1 MNGSDF
7 VLVLSITLIYFEL
20 NPVSKNGKMKHAK
33 KEHSIQGKIE

>member
-20 NPVSKNGKMKHAK
+20 NSVSKDGKMKHAK
-33 KEHSIQGKIE
+33 KEHLIQGKIE